1 MRSPYRIELLSRRS
15 GKKDSHRKRKRVCR
29 KRLQMHKHD
38 EYNNKQKEQNNKPKD
53 QKDNQKKVN
62 NQMWQHELQN
72 DL

>member
-1 MRSPYRIELLSRRS
+1 
-15 GKKDSHRKRKRVCR
+15 
-29 KRLQMHKHD
+29 MHKHD